1 MTLNSGTLLGPYQ
14 IQSHLGAG
22 GMGEVYKARDVKL
35 DRSVAIK
42 VLPDALAK
50 DPERLARFEREA
62 KVLASLNHPNIAQ
75 IYGIEES
82 TAGSTAGVRALVME
96 LVPGAPVKG
105 PLPIETALNYAQQ
118 VASAL
123 EAAHEKGI
131 VHRDLKPANILV
143 TGDDVVKVLDF
154 GLASV
159 SNPAQMEVDPS
170 NSPTM
175 SVSPTRAG
183 MIMGTAAYMSPEQAR
198 GKVVDKRTDIWAFG
212 AVFYEII
219 VGKPLFSGETVSD
232 IFVEVLTKEPDL
244 SVLPEPARF
253 IVERCLRKDARKRWQ
268 SIGDVR
274 IALEEGAHG
283 PFSPAGTAASAAAS
297 AGDAAAGAYQTATP
311 PANTWLPW
319 ALAALL
325 FLAAAGASI
334 AAWRASHSAAEA
346 QANLPV
352 MRFESDLGTDFGR
365 LYASTFAAI
374 SPDGRRLVYT
384 VHGPNG
390 DQVLAMRMMDQAKA
404 TPMAGTEGARDPFF
418 SPDGQWLGFFAD
430 TKLKKISVNGGA
442 PVMLA
447 EARNARGA
455 SWSENGIIVA
465 SLINTNGLYRV
476 AADGS
481 FTPQE
486 LTKLTHNESTHR
498 WPQVLA
504 GGKVAIFTV
513 SDNLS
518 DYENASVEA
527 VDMRTGERK
536 LLRSGAYFGRITPT
550 GQLLYVHGGAVFAE
564 AISGVT
570 GDVRDLKSLAPQ
582 GNPVAVLD
590 DVASLSSSGTGQFD
604 FSKNGVFLYASGK
617 AAPDMWSMIG
627 WDGPTGK
634 LIFGA
639 GSDKTQTQIF
649 KNQPYFTPR
658 FSPDGKR
665 LALGLESRGLD
676 VYVYDFATDVLTR
689 LTFGGQL
696 AYNPVWAPD
705 GKHLIYQQV
714 SGDTQSLEWIRSDGG
729 GGPQK
734 LLEAKA
740 QMTPRSFSPDG
751 KYLAYHTGTQTNSDI
766 YFLPLDLSDPEHPK
780 PGQPQL
786 FVGTPANEIQ
796 PSISPD
802 GHWVAYASDET
813 GTYQVY
819 VRPFRADA
827 GGKWQVSA
835 EGGISPSWARDGKS
849 LYFTGLDQRIMLAT
863 YSVSGQSFVASKPR
877 VWSQHRILS
886 PTGDPNYDISPDD
899 RTIVALVHTTLPN
912 GEPENVKA
920 TFLLNFFEEL
930 RRRTSSNR

>member
-1 MTLNSGTLLGPYQ
+1 MTLNSGTNLGPYQ
-14 IQSHLGAG
+14 IQSPLGAG

-82 TAGSTAGVRALVME
+82 NTGSTAGVRALVME
-96 LVPGAPVKG
+96 LVPGAPIKG
-105 PLPIETALNYAQQ
+105 PLPLETALNYAQQ
-118 VASAL
+118 IASAL

-143 TGDDVVKVLDF
+143 TSDDVVKVLDF

-159 SNPAQMEVDPS
+159 SNPAQLEVDPS

-212 AVFYEII
+212 AVLYEII

-232 IFVEVLTKEPDL
+232 IFVEVLSKEPDL
-244 SVLPEPARF
+244 SALPEPARF

-283 PFSPAGTAASAAAS
+283 PFSPAGASGAAA
-297 AGDAAAGAYQTATP
+297 AATGNETAVPAAA
-311 PANTWLPW
+311 NWIPW
-319 ALAALL
+319 ALVALL
-325 FLAAAGASI
+325 FI
-334 AAWRASHSAAEA
+334 AASGAAIADWRASHAAEA

-352 MRFESDLGTDFGR
+352 MRFESDLGPDFGR

-384 VHGPNG
+384 TRGPNG
-390 DQVLAMRMMDQAKA
+390 EQVLAMRMMDQAKA
-404 TPMAGTEGARDPFF
+404 APMAGTEGGRGPFF

-442 PVMLA
+442 PVVLA
-447 EARNARGA
+447 EGRNARGA
-455 SWSENGIIVA
+455 SWSENGVIVA

-476 AADGS
+476 ASDGS
-481 FTPQE
+481 FAPQE

-504 GGKVAIFTV
+504 GGKVAVFTV

-518 DYENASVEA
+518 DYESASVEA
-527 VDMRTGERK
+527 VDIKTGERK
-536 LLRSGAYFGRITPT
+536 LLRSGAYYGRITPT

-564 AISGVT
+564 AISGAA
-570 GDVRDLKSLAPQ
+570 GEVRDLKSLVPQ

-604 FSKNGVFLYASGK
+604 FSNNGVFLYASGK
-617 AAPDMWSMIG
+617 TAPDMWSMIG
-627 WDGPTGK
+627 WDGPSGK
-634 LIFGA
+634 LVFGA
-639 GSDKTQTQIF
+639 GSSKTQTQIF

-665 LALGLESRGLD
+665 LALGIESRGLD
-676 VYVYDFATDVLTR
+676 VYVYDFETDALTR

-705 GKHLIYQQV
+705 GKHLVYQQV
-714 SGDTQSLEWIRSDGG
+714 SGDTQSLEWIRSDGAG
-729 GGPQK
+729 GAQK
-734 LLEAKA
+734 LIEAKA

-766 YFLPLDLSDPEHPK
+766 YLLPLDLSDPDHPK

-786 FVGTPANEIQ
+786 FVGTPANEIE
-796 PSISPD
+796 PAISPD
-802 GHWVAYASDET
+802 GRWIAYASDES
-813 GTYQVY
+813 GTYQVF

-827 GGKWQVSA
+827 GGKWQVSSD
-835 EGGISPSWARDGKS
+835 GGTSPGWSRDGKS
-849 LYFTGLDQRIMLAT
+849 LYFASLDQRIMLST
-863 YSVSGQSFVASKPR
+863 YSESGQSFVASKPR
-877 VWSQHRILS
+877 LWSERRMLQ
-886 PTGDPNYDISPDD
+886 PTGDPSFDISPDGK
-899 RTIVALVHTTLPN
+899 TIVALVHSALPT
-912 GEPENVKA
+912 GEEENVKA

-930 RRRTSSNR
+930 KRRTSSNR

>member
-1 MTLNSGTLLGPYQ
+1 MALNPGTTLGPYQ

-42 VLPDALAK
+42 VLPDALAQ

-82 TAGSTAGVRALVME
+82 NAGGTGSTAGVRALIME
-96 LVPGAPVKG
+96 LVPGAPIKG
-105 PLPIETALNYAQQ
+105 PLPLETALNYAQQ
-118 VASAL
+118 IASAL

-143 TGDDVVKVLDF
+143 SSDDVVKVLDF

-159 SNPAQMEVDPS
+159 SNPAQLEVDPS

-212 AVFYEII
+212 AVLYEII
-219 VGKPLFSGETVSD
+219 VGQPLFSGETVSD
-232 IFVEVLTKEPDL
+232 IFVEVLSKEPDL

-283 PFSPAGTAASAAAS
+283 PFASSAASISGSGAQQAAAL
-297 AGDAAAGAYQTATP
+297 AAA
-311 PANTWLPW
+311 PAKNNWLPW
-319 ALAALL
+319 ALAAFL
-325 FLAAAGASI
+325 FFAAAAASI

-346 QANLPV
+346 EADLPV
-352 MRFESDLGTDFGR
+352 MRFESDLGPDFGR

-384 VHGPNG
+384 VRGPNG
-390 DQVLAMRMMDQAKA
+390 EQVLAMRTMDQSKA
-404 TPMAGTEGARDPFF
+404 VPLAGTEGGREPFF
-418 SPDGQWLGFFAD
+418 SPDGQWLGFYAD

-442 PVMLA
+442 PAVLA

-455 SWSENGIIVA
+455 SWGENGIIVA

-481 FTPQE
+481 SPPVE
-486 LTKLTHNESTHR
+486 LTKLAHGESTHR
-498 WPQVLA
+498 WPQVLP
-504 GGKVAIFTV
+504 GGRVAVFTV

-527 VDMRTGERK
+527 VDLKSGERK
-536 LLRSGAYFGRITPT
+536 LLRSGAYYGRITPN
-550 GQLLYVHGGAVFAE
+550 GQLLYVHGGALFAE
-564 AISGVT
+564 AISGAT

-604 FSKNGVFLYASGK
+604 FSNNGVFLYASGK

-634 LIFGA
+634 LAFGA
-639 GSDKTQTQIF
+639 GSSKTQSQIF

-665 LALGLESRGLD
+665 LALGIESRGLD

-705 GKHLIYQQV
+705 GKHLVYQQV
-714 SGDTQSLEWIRSDGG
+714 SGDTQSLEWIRSDGAG
-729 GGPQK
+729 GAQK
-734 LLEAKA
+734 LIEAKA

-766 YFLPLDLSDPEHPK
+766 YLLPLDLSDPDRPK

-786 FVGTPANEIQ
+786 FVGTPANEIE
-796 PSISPD
+796 PAISPD
-802 GHWVAYASDET
+802 GRWIAYASDET

-827 GGKWQVSA
+827 GGKWQVSSD
-835 EGGISPSWARDGKS
+835 GGTSPGWSRDGKS
-849 LYFTGLDQRIMLAT
+849 LYFASLDQLIMLST
-863 YSVSGQSFVASKPR
+863 YNVSGQSFVASKPR
-877 VWSQHRILS
+877 LWSDRRMLQ
-886 PTGDPNYDISPDD
+886 PTGDPSFDISPDGK
-899 RTIVALVHTTLPN
+899 TIVALVHTPLPL
-912 GEPENVKA
+912 GQEENVKA
-920 TFLLNFFEEL
+920 TFLLNFFQEL
-930 RRRTSSNR
+930 RRRTSSNH